1 MENSGYLTSLG
12 KVNHFFELLYHE
24 FILSLDQL
32 QGEISYYY
40 KLFLHVLYEI
50 ETFVHFI
57 KDTLF
62 LERNK
67 INEALKKESNKEKRR
82 FDKIFLDF
90 DMTSY
95 FEKLLA
101 WLEERSQLIQN
112 STESLKLIYFV
123 RRSLFKLF
131 DRENE
136 YAFYLMK
143 LARLYRKSSN
153 DVLEVNRLFKECEQ
167 YAHKI
172 IDYELEYAKYTLKTK
187 NAHEA
192 YQYLMLKHDAI
203 KEKCE
208 HMFKANRIGWMP

>member
-1 MENSGYLTSLG
+1 LIALFVAEYSKGLKKLLTSEDNLDNQG
-12 KVNHFFELLYHE
+12 YSESLTKINHFFELLYHE

-40 KLFLHVLYEI
+40 KLFLHVIYEI
-50 ETFVHFI
+50 ESFVHFM

-62 LERNK
+62 YERDR
-67 INEALKKESNKEKRR
+67 IAETLKKEVNREKRR
-82 FDKIFLDF
+82 FEKIYLDF
-90 DMTSY
+90 DMNSY
-95 FEKLLA
+95 FERLLQ
-101 WLEERSQLIQN
+101 WLEERSQLISS

-123 RRSLFKLF
+123 RRALFRLF

-143 LARLYRKSSN
+143 LAKIYRKTSN

-172 IDYELEYAKYTLKTK
+172 IDFELEYGKYTLKTK

-192 YQYLMLKHDAI
+192 Y
-203 KEKCE
+203 
-208 HMFKANRIGWMP
+208 